1 MVPHRRGSCQHA
13 RTRTT
18 IELRKNLRALR
29 GRSYGKERLGL
40 DGSPHQNLPYDRIEQ
55 AWAVISEQTPGGIV
69 DIPRL
74 LTTTR
79 TQFEREAN
87 PLAIIATNNT
97 QWDAFGNVTET
108 VETATTLG
116 GPNQGQTL
124 RTKSRFGE
132 DPTGRFL
139 SRVWRLQQFDGADTL
154 IADTITLYDN
164 MQEGSIGGQG
174 LVTKSSALALS
185 DELVTRIYGNNVPDF
200 AAFGYYRRPNEDG
213 WWIDQA
219 TYGRS
224 EDATGLHGQV
234 TGPMGAL
241 TRFDFDA
248 RKMFP
253 TQMADAEG
261 NTSLARHNY
270 RICRIAQLTDV
281 AGMSHLAFHDSLAR
295 PVAIVEPGDSVTFPT
310 TEYQYAN

>member
-13 RTRTT
+13 STWTT

-29 GRSYGKERLGL
+29 GRSYRKERLGL

-97 QWDAFGNVTET
+97 QWDAFGNVIET
-108 VETATTLG
+108 VETATTLA
-116 GPNQGQTL
+116 GPNQVHKML

-164 MQEGSIGGQG
+164 MQEALIVQG
-174 LVTKSSALALS
+174 LVTKSSALAQ
-185 DELVTRIYGNNVPDF
+185 
-200 AAFGYYRRPNEDG
+200 RRAG
-213 WWIDQA
+213 
-219 TYGRS
+219 
-224 EDATGLHGQV
+224 DADLREQC
-234 TGPMGAL
+234 A
-241 TRFDFDA
+241 RF
-248 RKMFP
+248 
-253 TQMADAEG
+253 
-261 NTSLARHNY
+261 
-270 RICRIAQLTDV
+270 CRIWLLSSSERRRLVDRSSDV
-281 AGMSHLAFHDSLAR
+281 WPLGGRDRITRAGHRSDGC
-295 PVAIVEPGDSVTFPT
+295 VDQV
-310 TEYQYAN
+310 